1 MQPKERRQI
10 GAHYTSERDIL
21 KVVHSLFLNDLDAEF
36 AQIKADRSNR
46 RQGRLEEFQKKLSS
60 IHLLDPA
67 CGCGNFLIL
76 SYRELR
82 ILEIAVLLE
91 LHPGGQQEFT
101 LDEVTRMAKVD
112 VDQL

>member
-1 MQPKERRQI
+1 M
-10 GAHYTSERDIL
+10 
-21 KVVHSLFLNDLDAEF
+21 KVIHSLFLDDLNAEF

-46 RQGRLEEFQKKLSS
+46 RLGRLEEFQRKLAS

-76 SYRELR
+76 AYRELR

-91 LHPGGQQEFT
+91 LHPGGQQVMGH
-101 LDEVTRMAKVD
+101 DEVHRLAKVE
-112 VDQL
+112 VDQLYGIEIGEWPPALPKSPFG